1 MLAEAAGRNGQ
12 SLSSNTPVSGA
23 ASEARDRNR
32 GNAHANQSQ
41 RHATDH
47 RQVRQL
53 DLFGLPAPAGFDQP
67 VPS

>member
-32 GNAHANQSQ
+32 GNAHAI

-67 VPS
+67 VPP